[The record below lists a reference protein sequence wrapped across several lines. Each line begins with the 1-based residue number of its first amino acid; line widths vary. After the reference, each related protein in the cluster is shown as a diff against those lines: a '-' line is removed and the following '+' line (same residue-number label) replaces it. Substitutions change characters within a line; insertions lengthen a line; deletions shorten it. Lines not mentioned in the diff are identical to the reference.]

1 MTPRGGAPVW
11 IQEFHLEGRAG
22 QGAHQ
27 LFADALR
34 QTWSGAVENDGF
46 NRLVLSAGL
55 SAREIVILRAY
66 CKLLRQAGSS
76 FSQAYMEDTL
86 NAHPQLARLLVR
98 PVRGAVRP
106 GEAVRRRRGRGG
118 INAEIAEAL
127 EQVEN
132 LDEDRILRAYLLLI
146 GKTLRTNFYQ
156 RTEAGSRSPI
166 SR

>member
-1 MTPRGGAPVW
+1 M
-11 IQEFHLEGRAG
+11 EGRAG

-66 CKLLRQAGSS
+66 CKVLRQAGSS

-86 NAHPQLARLLVR
+86 NAHPSSPGCWCDLFQAQFDPAQAESGDGAAAESISAKIDGRARA
-98 PVRGAVRP
+98 G
-106 GEAVRRRRGRGG
+106 GE
-118 INAEIAEAL
+118 
-127 EQVEN
+127 
-132 LDEDRILRAYLLLI
+132 
-146 GKTLRTNFYQ
+146 
-156 RTEAGSRSPI
+156 SR
-166 SR
+166 

>member
-1 MTPRGGAPVW
+1 
-11 IQEFHLEGRAG
+11 QEFHLEGRAG

-27 LFADALR
+27 LFAEALR
-34 QTWSGAVENDGF
+34 QTWSGGVENDGF

-66 CKLLRQAGSS
+66 CKVLRQAGSS

-86 NAHPQLARLLVR
+86 NAHPQLARLLVDLFQAQFD
-98 PVRGAVRP
+98 PAKQSGAAAA
-106 GEAVRRRRGRGG
+106 ES
-118 INAEIAEAL
+118 INPKITEAL

-146 GKTLRTNFYQ
+146 GKTLRT
-156 RTEAGSRSPI
+156 
-166 SR
+166 